1 MLIHIDAV
9 RLHMSQEKS
18 QFSYKK
24 KSGWT
29 VFSEEQIQSA
39 MNFCKEYKSFLSQVK
54 TEREAAEY
62 LQRHAPGEPA
72 KLYLNKHAGAAI
84 VVKGKNSLEEGVRL
98 VIAHIDSPRLDLKQV
113 PLFEDNESKLALF
126 ETHYYGGIKKFQ
138 WLTIPLALH
147 GIIVKK
153 DESIVPITIGEDSND
168 PVFVVGDILPHLSH
182 EVQDKKRVQDAIKG
196 ESLDIIVGNRPLQGD
211 QKEKIKEAILTILH
225 NNYGMIE
232 EDFVSADLEAVPAY
246 KPRDIGFDAS
256 MIGAY
261 GQDDRVCAYT
271 AFKAISD
278 LNEPVHTA
286 IALFVDKE
294 EIGSEGNTSAQV
306 VTFLRSVIKTI
317 DPTAD
322 IDTVMLNSKVISADV
337 DAAITPNYKEMF
349 ELKNASSLGDGV
361 SISKFTGHGGKSG
374 ANDAPAE
381 YVAEI
386 RRLLNDHHIPWQTGE
401 LGKVDTGG
409 GGTVAKFFA
418 RLGMT
423 VIDLGPPVLSM
434 HSPFEVTSKVDIYA
448 CYLAYHAF
456 LSTL

>member
-1 MLIHIDAV
+1 MT
-9 RLHMSQEKS
+9 QEKS
-18 QFSYKK
+18 HYSYGK
-24 KSGWT
+24 KSGWN
-29 VFSEEQIQSA
+29 VFSEGQIQSA
-39 MNFCKEYKSFLSQVK
+39 MNFCKEYKSFLSLVK
-54 TEREAAEY
+54 TEREAIIY
-62 LQRHAPGEPA
+62 FQQHTPTEPA
-72 KLYLNKHAGAAI
+72 KLYLNKHAGGAI
-84 VVKGKNSLEEGVRL
+84 VLKGTKSLEDGLRL

-113 PLFEDNESKLALF
+113 PLFEDNDSKLALF

-153 DESIVPITIGEDSND
+153 DGSIVPITIGEDTTD

-182 EVQDKKRVQDAIKG
+182 EVQDKKKVQDAIKG
-196 ESLDIIVGNRPLQGD
+196 ESLDIVVGNRPVQGEY
-211 QKEKIKEAILTILH
+211 KEKIKVAILEILH
-225 NNYGMIE
+225 NKYGIIE

-246 KPRDIGFDAS
+246 KPRDIGFDGS
-256 MIGAY
+256 MVGSY

-271 AFKAISD
+271 AFKAICD
-278 LNEPVHTA
+278 LKEPAYTA

-306 VTFLRSVIKTI
+306 VTFLRSIIKEI

-322 IDTVMLNSKVISADV
+322 IDKVMLNSKVISADV

-349 ELKNASSLGDGV
+349 EIKNASSLGDGV
-361 SISKFTGHGGKSG
+361 SMSKFTGHGGKAG

-386 RRLLNDHHIPWQTGE
+386 RTLLNDHKIPWQTGE

-448 CYLAYHAF
+448 CYLAYLAF
-456 LSTL
+456 LSNSS